1 MEQTMLSDTN
11 DSTSM
16 CSITSVND
24 GNNSDFSERKYKNSI
39 KKFLKELICK
49 HDDTFEDCDASDLE
63 LDVWESNSPTDEL
76 LMDKNDTSPCDE
88 YIEEI
93 DCISPQ
99 INEVDK
105 SKQPTVGKYP
115 KAVDTPGDSNLF
127 FIDTIPAVKDTRSVP
142 TYNQNDSNFKLL
154 VEEVE
159 KAKSAVVS
167 TSSPRALSMCFN
179 CGGSHSLRDC
189 KEPRNHTS
197 ISKNRQQ
204 FKNKQAAYQSRARHA
219 VLKKLKYAH
228 FSPGKISNSLRHAL
242 GLYENELP
250 KHIYRM
256 RQLGYPP
263 GWLGDAKIFHSG
275 ITVFNE
281 EGKEV
286 INSDDEEGEILT
298 VESKVKYDP
307 SKIIKFPG
315 FNVPP
320 PLGTTDDFQYYNCPP
335 MLKEQS
341 LDVML
346 EQLGPTYMGG
356 KRRRTKPALQA
367 QSATPP
373 IDQDLT
379 SADMEVEDMPGSG
392 LHMLPQDN
400 CRFVPPL
407 PKDTPPRLPPPPM
420 ETPPRPPLPSTES
433 DSDTR
438 SLGPTSPIS
447 TSRSSVSSPRPQSPS
462 LSDLE
467 TKKLLLLA
475 ELEDGGSS
483 NDTGPLVP
491 APVGSTVQH
500 TPVSLGKVKN
510 MNLGTP
516 LLDSL
521 SPYTRLPQPEQFSK
535 DVSDVINFENLPNY
549 TGTYERMSGVLNKV
563 RKVLSHEE
571 QFSK

>member
-1 MEQTMLSDTN
+1 MRKSGDRVKLNSPKKRGLEQ
-11 DSTSM
+11 
-16 CSITSVND
+16 
-24 GNNSDFSERKYKNSI
+24 
-39 KKFLKELICK
+39 
-49 HDDTFEDCDASDLE
+49 DCDASDLE

-88 YIEEI
+88 YIEKI

-99 INEVDK
+99 IKEVEK

-189 KEPRNHTS
+189 KEPRNHTA

-204 FKNKQAAYQSRARHA
+204 FMNKQTPYQSRA
-219 VLKKLKYAH
+219 
-228 FSPGKISNSLRHAL
+228 SNSLRHAL

-307 SKIIKFPG
+307 SKIIKYPG

-320 PLGTTDDFQYYNCPP
+320 PHGTTDDFQYYNCPP
-335 MLKEQS
+335 MLEEQS
-341 LDVML
+341 LEVML

-571 QFSK
+571 QFGK

>member
-1 MEQTMLSDTN
+1 ML
-11 DSTSM
+11 
-16 CSITSVND
+16 CE
-24 GNNSDFSERKYKNSI
+24 GLSEGFHVFQKYKNSI

-49 HDDTFEDCDASDLE
+49 HDATFEDCDASDLE

-76 LMDKNDTSPCDE
+76 LMDKNDTSPCDD

-99 INEVDK
+99 IKEVDK

-179 CGGSHSLRDC
+179 CGGKHSLRDC
-189 KEPRNHTS
+189 KEPRNHTA

-204 FKNKQAAYQSRARHA
+204 FMNKQAPYQSRARHA
-219 VLKKLKYAH
+219 VLKKLVINSPPLSNPSRSFLFLCRLIYKKYAH

-307 SKIIKFPG
+307 SKIIKYPG

-320 PLGTTDDFQYYNCPP
+320 PHGTTDVSN
-335 MLKEQS
+335 LKIASMAEW
-341 LDVML
+341 LL
-346 EQLGPTYMGG
+346 
-356 KRRRTKPALQA
+356 
-367 QSATPP
+367 
-373 IDQDLT
+373 I
-379 SADMEVEDMPGSG
+379 
-392 LHMLPQDN
+392 
-400 CRFVPPL
+400 
-407 PKDTPPRLPPPPM
+407 
-420 ETPPRPPLPSTES
+420 
-433 DSDTR
+433 R
-438 SLGPTSPIS
+438 SIT
-447 TSRSSVSSPRPQSPS
+447 T
-462 LSDLE
+462 
-467 TKKLLLLA
+467 
-475 ELEDGGSS
+475 
-483 NDTGPLVP
+483 
-491 APVGSTVQH
+491 
-500 TPVSLGKVKN
+500 
-510 MNLGTP
+510 
-516 LLDSL
+516 
-521 SPYTRLPQPEQFSK
+521 
-535 DVSDVINFENLPNY
+535 
-549 TGTYERMSGVLNKV
+549 
-563 RKVLSHEE
+563 
-571 QFSK
+571 

>member
-16 CSITSVND
+16 CSITSGND
-24 GNNSDFSERKYKNSI
+24 GKDSDFSERFVAEISSKVFPSTSGVRHGEESNVNSSSTETSGLGITSAATCLKSARSVTKNTEHILPMFSIKFRNKTIARKYKNSI

-49 HDDTFEDCDASDLE
+49 HDATFEDCDASDLE

-76 LMDKNDTSPCDE
+76 LMDKNDTSPCDD

-99 INEVDK
+99 IKEVDK

-179 CGGSHSLRDC
+179 CGGKHSLRDC
-189 KEPRNHTS
+189 KEPRNHTA

-204 FKNKQAAYQSRARHA
+204 FMNKQAPYQSRARTGVSNPIPAGTLAPAEPFASACHFLTTA
-219 VLKKLKYAH
+219 VN
-228 FSPGKISNSLRHAL
+228 NSLRHAL
-242 GLYENELP
+242 GLYESELP

-281 EGKEV
+281 EGK
-286 INSDDEEGEILT
+286 
-298 VESKVKYDP
+298 VKYDP
-307 SKIIKFPG
+307 SKIIKYPG

-320 PLGTTDDFQYYNCPP
+320 PHGTTD
-335 MLKEQS
+335 
-341 LDVML
+341 
-346 EQLGPTYMGG
+346 
-356 KRRRTKPALQA
+356 
-367 QSATPP
+367 
-373 IDQDLT
+373 
-379 SADMEVEDMPGSG
+379 
-392 LHMLPQDN
+392 
-400 CRFVPPL
+400 
-407 PKDTPPRLPPPPM
+407 
-420 ETPPRPPLPSTES
+420 
-433 DSDTR
+433 
-438 SLGPTSPIS
+438 
-447 TSRSSVSSPRPQSPS
+447 
-462 LSDLE
+462 
-467 TKKLLLLA
+467 
-475 ELEDGGSS
+475 
-483 NDTGPLVP
+483 
-491 APVGSTVQH
+491 
-500 TPVSLGKVKN
+500 VKN

-571 QFSK
+571 QFGK